1 MILLALFNLIFAV
14 LKVLF
19 GWLSLPAMPDDISSV
34 VAEILGYIK
43 NGLPILWLFVDK
55 SLTGTCLVVAVAC
68 MNFDKIYDMLMW
80 ILAKIPIGI
89 RKN

>member
-19 GWLSLPAMPDDISSV
+19 GWLNLPAMPDGISSV
-34 VAEILGYIK
+34 VTEIIGYIE

-55 SLTGTCLVVAVAC
+55 SLAGTCLVVAVAC